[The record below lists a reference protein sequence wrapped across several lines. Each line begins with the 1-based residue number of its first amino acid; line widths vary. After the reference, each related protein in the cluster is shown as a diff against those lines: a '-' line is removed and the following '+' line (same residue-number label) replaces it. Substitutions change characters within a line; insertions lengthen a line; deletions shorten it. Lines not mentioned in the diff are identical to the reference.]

1 MREIKFKAK
10 RLDNGKWAY
19 GYGVIIADDFCVLD
33 KRDELQIQR
42 PYTFRNN
49 THWFELC
56 GIMCDTNTLSQFT
69 GLHDKNG
76 KEIYEGDIVRKKE
89 IGGYGYEYVG
99 VVRYYEEDCRYAIDI
114 TATNEF
120 STRAL
125 FTVGE
130 SVINDG
136 YCTIKYTTEY
146 EILGNV
152 YDNPELLNDK
162 NK

>member
-76 KEIYEGDIVRKKE
+76 KEIYEGDIVRFPTLPHKNKYR
-89 IGGYGYEYVG
+89 IGYIGFHQLSASFRIVTKTSDL
-99 VVRYYEEDCRYAIDI
+99 R
-114 TATNEF
+114 
-120 STRAL
+120 
-125 FTVGE
+125 
-130 SVINDG
+130 
-136 YCTIKYTTEY
+136 
-146 EILGNV
+146 LGNRYGV
-152 YDNPELLNDK
+152 PEMTIDVIGNIHDNPELLK
-162 NK
+162 QK

>member
-33 KRDELQIQR
+33 KRDGLYIQR

-69 GLHDKNG
+69 GFKDDDG
-76 KEIYEGDIVRKKE
+76 AEVYEGDIVVEREYFFESKPHMVKYDNE
-89 IGGYGYEYVG
+89 YGAFKFFNSGDGSLLSLDFVDMKIIGN
-99 VVRYYEEDCRYAIDI
+99 IH
-114 TATNEF
+114 
-120 STRAL
+120 
-125 FTVGE
+125 
-130 SVINDG
+130 
-136 YCTIKYTTEY
+136 
-146 EILGNV
+146 
-152 YDNPELLNDK
+152 DNPELLK
-162 NK
+162 SL